1 MKKKL
6 FLLALVIFSVFAFSA
21 CGGSDNAKENA
32 NTNQQ
37 QTADNKKDDK
47 TASDNKSSENSP
59 SGAYIDKIKEKG
71 KLVIGTTADYSVDGR
86 ASCRERV

>member
-6 FLLALVIFSVFAFSA
+6 FLLALVIFSVFSFSA

-37 QTADNKKDDK
+37 QTADNKK
-47 TASDNKSSENSP
+47 
-59 SGAYIDKIKEKG
+59 
-71 KLVIGTTADYSVDGR
+71 R
-86 ASCRERV
+86 R